1 MADYQHWEESL
12 VAPIIRQA
20 QQKLM
25 SPRKFHALCQQ
36 VIKSTGQNKL
46 YFYPPPSEL
55 LDVTNGITIKELR
68 QFLDKL
74 AKYVSSTSSEGH
86 RVTLYL
92 KRVRVRLGRVNKT
105 VVLVKKTRVCQHS
118 QKSVLKRCDPG
129 RVSRPRESAPREAKP
144 SRKKLEVNSKGLYSK
159 AMLSQDLPSQDLPT
173 QPAPIHPEMLSTG
186 GMKVEVEIAGAGM
199 VGRVARLRINGK
211 DLAFKAFFDPDFVWQ
226 HGPWA
231 EIPIGIRLKYAQ
243 VTKNCAE
250 FLFASQD
257 WMVSEWIY
265 PDTNPE
271 FRNNGIT
278 YEQFAEQEG
287 LTQLNSLNIYNYN
300 PYNIRLD
307 PGGIQK
313 EYWGRRWHDFLR
325 GIVFYLRKVQ
335 REGLKSLTPYLSKRM
350 ITYLLRRL
358 IVLISPW
365 KSDSIGGREKR

>member
-36 VIKSTGQNKL
+36 VIKSTGQKKL

-92 KRVRVRLGRVNKT
+92 KRVRLRLGRVNKT
-105 VVLVKKTRVCQHS
+105 VVLVKKTRVCQHTP
-118 QKSVLKRCDPG
+118 KSV
-129 RVSRPRESAPREAKP
+129 VEAKP
-144 SRKKLEVNSKGLYSK
+144 SRKKLEVNSKGLYAK

-271 FRNNGIT
+271 FRHNGIT

-313 EYWGRRWHDFLR
+313 EYWGRRWQDFLR

-350 ITYLLRRL
+350 ITYLFRRL

-365 KSDSIGGREKR
+365 KSGSIGGREKR